1 MFRED
6 KHKVAVYMSLLIMA
20 IIDAIALLVALVLG
34 IMLGVGALLQSQ
46 GIIIAAIFVAAIN
59 VLEIIFILICLLKTK
74 D

>member
-6 KHKVAVYMSLLIMA
+6 KYKVAIYMSLFITA
-20 IIDAIALLVALVLG
+20 IIDAVALLVALVLG
-34 IMLGVGALLQSQ
+34 LLLGFGVIMQSQ

-59 VLEIIFILICLLKTK
+59 VLELILIPICLLKSK

>member
-20 IIDAIALLVALVLG
+20 IVDAIALLVALVLG

>member
-20 IIDAIALLVALVLG
+20 VIDAIALLVALVLG

-59 VLEIIFILICLLKTK
+59 VLEIIFILICLLKAK

>member
-59 VLEIIFILICLLKTK
+59 VLEIILILICLLKTK

>member
-20 IIDAIALLVALVLG
+20 VIDAIALLVALVLG

>member
-20 IIDAIALLVALVLG
+20 VIDAIALLVALVLG
-34 IMLGVGALLQSQ
+34 IMLGVGAILQSQ

>member
-20 IIDAIALLVALVLG
+20 VIDAIALLVALVLG

-59 VLEIIFILICLLKTK
+59 VLEIIFILICLLKTT